1 MVFNRDVRH
10 SRIKVMLKQRTCYSQ
25 DSRLFKTVAR
35 ILLPIDPNN
44 HTNINTMTCR
54 WVYP

>member
-1 MVFNRDVRH
+1 VVFNRDVRH